1 MPASCRYCC
10 KSPKSPDDN
19 FPAKRRSDQR
29 PPISAA
35 SNALPRSPVS
45 LSSGD
50 EVPHIFTRKSRLQ
63 PGEFLIPSGERLLQ
77 HNLPI
82 GDMLA
87 KARIRANAHWKAQWS
102 FVCARKKAVGG
113 EPFAGSPRQ
122 TTAIVANGGACRAD
136 RATPIE
142 DAQAAHG
149 KSDYATALR
158 LWRPL
163 ADQGNAEAQY
173 ALGFMYARGQGVPQ
187 NNAEA
192 AKWWRLAADQGNTFA
207 QYNLGTLYEDGKG
220 VPQNKAEAL
229 KWYHLAA
236 ERGNDDAQFNVG
248 VLYFAGVAVSE
259 NRIEAAK
266 WFRRAADQG
275 HSLAQAYLGLS
286 YATGLGVPQ
295 DNIHAYMWLSLAAA
309 RGDQDAISNR
319 NRVARRMTP
328 AQIAEAQKL
337 AREWKSKPE
346 R

>member
-1 MPASCRYCC
+1 MRIG
-10 KSPKSPDDN
+10 
-19 FPAKRRSDQR
+19 R
-29 PPISAA
+29 
-35 SNALPRSPVS
+35 
-45 LSSGD
+45 
-50 EVPHIFTRKSRLQ
+50 
-63 PGEFLIPSGERLLQ
+63 
-77 HNLPI
+77 HNGP
-82 GDMLA
+82 
-87 KARIRANAHWKAQWS
+87 
-102 FVCARKKAVGG
+102 FVCPSKKAVGG
-113 EPFAGSPRQ
+113 EPFAGDPRQ
-122 TTAIVANGGACRAD
+122 TTAIVATAARAAPIARRRLRLPMPIVRILLVFLALASPLSMAGGAVAG
-136 RATPIE
+136 PFE
-142 DAQAAHG
+142 DAKAAHG
-149 KSDYATALR
+149 RSDYATALR

-173 ALGFMYARGQGVPQ
+173 ALGFMYDRGQGVPQ

-207 QYNLGTLYEDGKG
+207 QYNLGTLYENGKG

-236 ERGNDDAQFNVG
+236 ERGNDQAQFNVG

-275 HSLAQAYLGLS
+275 HTGAQVYLGLS

-319 NRVARRMTP
+319 NRVARQMTP

>member
-1 MPASCRYCC
+1 M
-10 KSPKSPDDN
+10 
-19 FPAKRRSDQR
+19 
-29 PPISAA
+29 
-35 SNALPRSPVS
+35 V
-45 LSSGD
+45 
-50 EVPHIFTRKSRLQ
+50 VRLCPQ
-63 PGEFLIPSGERLLQ
+63 E
-77 HNLPI
+77 
-82 GDMLA
+82 
-87 KARIRANAHWKAQWS
+87 
-102 FVCARKKAVGG
+102 AVGG
-113 EPFAGSPRQ
+113 EPFAGGPRQ
-122 TTAIVANGGACRAD
+122 TSRHHRDGGACRAD

-142 DAQAAHG
+142 FPMPIVRILLVLLALASPLSMAGGAVAGPFEDAQAAH
-149 KSDYATALR
+149 SRRDYATALR

-173 ALGFMYARGQGVPQ
+173 ALGFMYDGGQGVPK
-187 NNAEA
+187 NYARA
-192 AKWWRLAADQGNTFA
+192 AKWWRLAADQGHTFA
-207 QYNLGTLYEDGKG
+207 QYNLGTLYDNGNG

-236 ERGNDDAQFNVG
+236 ERGNDGAQFNVG
-248 VLYFAGVAVSE
+248 VLHFAGVAVSE

-275 HSLAQAYLGLS
+275 HIGAQAYLGLS
-286 YATGLGVPQ
+286 YATGLGVPK

-319 NRVARRMTP
+319 NRVARQMTP